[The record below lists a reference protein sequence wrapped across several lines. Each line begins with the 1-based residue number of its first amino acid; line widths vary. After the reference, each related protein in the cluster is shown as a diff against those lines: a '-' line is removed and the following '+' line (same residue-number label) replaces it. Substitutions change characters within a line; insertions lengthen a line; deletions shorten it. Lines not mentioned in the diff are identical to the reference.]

1 MRMARVN
8 ITIPDE
14 LLEQARTAG
23 LNVSRLAATAL
34 AEELDRRAKVAAL
47 DAYLAEL
54 DAEFGPVPEDELRE
68 AAAWADNLVA
78 GRPATKRAGT
88 GRQARSA

>member
-14 LLEQARTAG
+14 LLEHARAAG
-23 LNVSRLAATAL
+23 LNVSRLAAAAL
-34 AEELDRRAKVAAL
+34 VEELDRRAKIAAL

-54 DAEFGPVPEDELRE
+54 DAELGPIPQAEQDA
-68 AAAWADNLVA
+68 AAAWADHVT
-78 GRPATKRAGT
+78 GRPAAKKSTRA
-88 GRQARSA
+88 RQAKSA